1 MPSTASSPITRKRQS
16 NLFCLECGTKIND
29 DELQCPRCG
38 SSVVDMKARIA
49 AAEEQ
54 IVYTDAVSPSSTSKL
69 PLVKDRSY
77 QDRDG
82 KPLDLS
88 QEVDVAS
95 LHKDEN
101 DLTAIPELGADDP
114 FITMPMQRIVA
125 DSGKVVADVD
135 RDAKVYRQ
143 GARRA
148 PFPMKPFLGGVV
160 IILVIL
166 AAWSFAPQVQDAV
179 QRVLQTDSQK
189 AASSV
194 PTASQTTSS
203 EVDSSH
209 SNSYSEEDFEYDLT
223 RAYQDLSSWR
233 TDVDSR
239 VEDLEGYFL
248 VTNKQT
254 RQGYADSCNA
264 TIQDITSSRESL
276 GQLCQRAGVSHGS
289 SLYGKYQQIDELYGY
304 LLDRLDVV
312 SQCWEISLSYDNPK
326 SYSSMILSPLAADLS
341 YGNSISETSFDK
353 LYPNANPEE

>member
-1 MPSTASSPITRKRQS
+1 MY
-16 NLFCLECGTKIND
+16 CLECGTKIND

-82 KPLDLS
+82 KPLDPS
-88 QEVDVAS
+88 KKVDVSS

-101 DLTAIPELGADDP
+101 DLRAIPELGAKDP

-125 DSGKVVADVD
+125 DSGRVVADVD

-166 AAWSFAPQVQDAV
+166 AAWSFAPQIEEAV
-179 QRVLQTDSQK
+179 QQVFKADSEQTSV
-189 AASSV
+189 SV
-194 PTASQTTSS
+194 PTAAQQSSSNESATTAKGYT
-203 EVDSSH
+203 D
-209 SNSYSEEDFEYDLT
+209 EDFKV
-223 RAYQDLSSWR
+223 DLSQAYRDLASWR

-239 VEDLEGYFL
+239 VDDLEGYFL
-248 VTNKQT
+248 VTKKAT
-254 RQGYADSCNA
+254 RQGYADTCNA

-276 GQLCQRAGVSHGS
+276 AQLCEKAGVSQGS
-289 SLYGKYQQIDELYGY
+289 DVYSKYQKIDELYGY
-304 LLDRLDVV
+304 LLDRLNVV
-312 SQCWEISLSYDNPK
+312 SKCWENSLSYDNPK
-326 SYSSMILSPLAADLS
+326 SYSSKILAPLAEDLS
-341 YGNSISETSFDK
+341 NGSSISEAAFDK
-353 LYPNANPEE
+353 LYPEADPDA

>member
-1 MPSTASSPITRKRQS
+1 
-16 NLFCLECGTKIND
+16 
-29 DELQCPRCG
+29 
-38 SSVVDMKARIA
+38 MKARIA

-88 QEVDVAS
+88 REVDIS
-95 LHKDEN
+95 FLRKDET

-160 IILVIL
+160 IVLVIL
-166 AAWSFAPQVQDAV
+166 AAWSFAPQIQEAV
-179 QRVLQTDSQK
+179 QQVLRSDSDK
-189 AASSV
+189 AVSSV
-194 PTASQTTSS
+194 PTASQASS
-203 EVDSSH
+203 SDADVSAAK
-209 SNSYSEEDFEYDLT
+209 SYTEEDFEYDLS
-223 RAYQDLSSWR
+223 RAYRDLSSWR
-233 TDVDSR
+233 TDVDNR

-248 VTNKQT
+248 VTNMQT
-254 RQGYADSCNA
+254 RQGYADTCYA
-264 TIQDITSSRESL
+264 TIEDIRSSRESL
-276 GQLCQRAGVSHGS
+276 SQLCQQAGVSKGS
-289 SLYGKYQQIDELYGY
+289 SLFGKYQQIDELYGY

-312 SQCWEISLSYDNPK
+312 AQCWELSLSYDNPK
-326 SYSSMILSPLAADLS
+326 SYSSKILSPLVGDLS
-341 YGNSISETSFDK
+341 NGNSISETSFDS
-353 LYPNANPEE
+353 LYPSADPDA

>member
-1 MPSTASSPITRKRQS
+1 MPLTVSSPITRKRLS
-16 NLFCLECGTKIND
+16 NLYCLECGTKIND

-88 QEVDVAS
+88 QEVDISS
-95 LHKDEN
+95 LRKDEN

-166 AAWSFAPQVQDAV
+166 AAWSFAPQIQEAV
-179 QRVLQTDSQK
+179 EQVLQSETEK
-189 AASSV
+189 ASSSV
-194 PTASQTTSS
+194 PTASQASS
-203 EVDSSH
+203 SDADASSAK
-209 SNSYSEEDFEYDLT
+209 SYTEEDFKYDLS
-223 RAYQDLSSWR
+223 RAYQELSSWR
-233 TDVDSR
+233 TDVDNR
-239 VEDLEGYFL
+239 VDDLEGYFL
-248 VTNKQT
+248 VTNRDT
-254 RQGYADSCNA
+254 RQGYADICAS
-264 TIQDITSSRESL
+264 TIEDISASRDSL
-276 GQLCQRAGVSHGS
+276 SQLRQQAGVSQGS
-289 SLYGKYQQIDELYGY
+289 ELYGRYQKVDELYGY

-312 SQCWEISLSYDNPK
+312 SQCWEQSLSYDNPK
-326 SYSSMILSPLAADLS
+326 SYSSKILSPLVADLS
-341 YGNSISETSFDK
+341 NGNSISETSFDK
-353 LYPNANPEE
+353 LYPSADPDA

>member
-1 MPSTASSPITRKRQS
+1 M
-16 NLFCLECGTKIND
+16 FCLECGTKIKD
-29 DELQCPRCG
+29 DELQCPHCG

-95 LHKDEN
+95 LRKDES

-166 AAWSFAPQVQDAV
+166 AAWSFAPQIQDAV
-179 QRVLQTDSQK
+179 QQVLQSDSQK
-189 AASSV
+189 ASSSV
-194 PTASQTTSS
+194 PTASQASSTDEAATSK
-203 EVDSSH
+203 
-209 SNSYSEEDFEYDLT
+209 SYTEEDFKYDLT

-233 TDVDSR
+233 TDVDGR

-248 VTNKQT
+248 VTNMQT
-254 RQGYADSCNA
+254 RQGYADTCNA
-264 TIQDITSSRESL
+264 TIEDITSSRESL
-276 GQLCQRAGVSHGS
+276 AQLCQQAGVSRGS
-289 SLYGKYQQIDELYGY
+289 SLYEKYQQIDELYGY

-326 SYSSMILSPLAADLS
+326 SYSSKILSPLVGDLS
-341 YGNSISETSFDK
+341 NGNSISETSFDK
-353 LYPNANPEE
+353 LYPNANPDE

>member
-1 MPSTASSPITRKRQS
+1 M
-16 NLFCLECGTKIND
+16 FCLECGTKIND
-29 DELQCPRCG
+29 DELQCPHCG

-95 LHKDEN
+95 LRKDES

-166 AAWSFAPQVQDAV
+166 AAWSFAPQIQDAV
-179 QRVLQTDSQK
+179 QQVLQSDSQK
-189 AASSV
+189 TASSV
-194 PTASQTTSS
+194 PTASQTSS
-203 EVDSSH
+203 TDEVASSK
-209 SNSYSEEDFEYDLT
+209 SYTEEDFKYDLS

-233 TDVDSR
+233 TDVDGR

-248 VTNKQT
+248 VTNMQT
-254 RQGYADSCNA
+254 RQGYADTCNA
-264 TIQDITSSRESL
+264 TIEDITSSRESL
-276 GQLCQRAGVSHGS
+276 AQLCQQAGVSQGS
-289 SLYGKYQQIDELYGY
+289 SLYEKYQQIDELYGY

-326 SYSSMILSPLAADLS
+326 SYSSKILSPLMGDLS
-341 YGNSISETSFDK
+341 NGNSISETSFDK
-353 LYPNANPEE
+353 LYPNANPDE

>member
-1 MPSTASSPITRKRQS
+1 M
-16 NLFCLECGTKIND
+16 FCLECGTKIND
-29 DELQCPRCG
+29 DELQCPHCG

-95 LHKDEN
+95 LRKDES

-166 AAWSFAPQVQDAV
+166 AAWSFAPQIQDAV
-179 QRVLQTDSQK
+179 QQVLQSDSQK

-194 PTASQTTSS
+194 PTASQTPSS
-203 EVDSSH
+203 DEAASSK
-209 SNSYSEEDFEYDLT
+209 SYTEEDFKYDLT

-233 TDVDSR
+233 TDVDGR

-248 VTNKQT
+248 VTNMQT
-254 RQGYADSCNA
+254 RQGYADTCNA
-264 TIQDITSSRESL
+264 TIEDITSSRESL
-276 GQLCQRAGVSHGS
+276 AQLCQQAGVSQGS
-289 SLYGKYQQIDELYGY
+289 GLYEKYQQIDELYGY

-326 SYSSMILSPLAADLS
+326 SYSSKILSPLVGDLS
-341 YGNSISETSFDK
+341 NGNSISETSFDK
-353 LYPNANPEE
+353 LYPNANPDE